1 MIENKIIPC
10 ERCGS
15 VVAMLIFAP
24 EATDSGRFEDYA
36 RKMYPQYPPQRAD
49 LDHWPCNWRRATHRP
64 PSRCAESVADEGANP
79 AVAACAIQSA
89 AGIAAGEVRR
99 FLNHEP
105 LESSVNPRGRR
116 RQPVA
121 LAPTTPPPGFEALPW
136 LKRF

>member
-49 LDHWPCNWRRATHRP
+49 LDHWPCIGEGPLIEHPADVMKVWPMREPIQRLP
-64 PSRCAESVADEGANP
+64 PVQFNP
-79 AVAACAIQSA
+79 
-89 AGIAAGEVRR
+89 
-99 FLNHEP
+99 L
-105 LESSVNPRGRR
+105 LE
-116 RQPVA
+116 
-121 LAPTTPPPGFEALPW
+121 
-136 LKRF
+136 